1 MFNTYFYILLYF
13 VDTIN
18 LTLLGLDSKDLAEVV
33 NYLDCVFYVVD
44 ELSKIRE
51 QNKEFKRKDWIEFKL
66 AKDIKHE
73 VKNFCDLF
81 ID

>member
-66 AKDIKHE
+66 ATDIKHE